1 MEKLLISVITCRR
14 PVWLARLLDG
24 LQKQTID
31 ENIDVSIL
39 VVDNAADTETENVV
53 KRYSDSPIN
62 VVYEVENKPGIVF
75 ARNKCIEFA
84 IGESS
89 DYLIFIDDDEWP
101 QQNSWAQSLL
111 NACKEANADIV
122 TSHVISV
129 DEKLNQNWAT
139 KVLYPPPNYING
151 EHLKVFYTNNVL
163 LTKRVFQK
171 LHPCFDIRFAMTGAS
186 DYHFS
191 LRARK
196 AGFVT
201 VYTDAPV
208 IEELPAS
215 RTNVKWFCKRGFR
228 SGIGYTRSHLFE
240 EKITLV
246 ILKCFIL
253 AIIRLLRGGVMILKS
268 IFTMN
273 KGIYVDGLF
282 RMSSAVGTIVGL
294 FGVKHNEYKRI
305 HGQ

>member
-14 PVWLARLLDG
+14 PVWLARLLDA
-24 LQKQTID
+24 LQRQMLD

-39 VVDNAADTETENVV
+39 VVDNAADIETANVV
-53 KRYSDSPIN
+53 KRYSESPIN
-62 VVYEVENKPGIVF
+62 VVYEVERESGIVF

-89 DYLIFIDDDEWP
+89 DYLVFIDDDEWP
-101 QQNSWAQSLL
+101 KENSWAQDLL
-111 NACKEANADIV
+111 NACKETNADIV

-139 KVLYPPPNYING
+139 KVLYPPPNFVKG
-151 EHLKVFYTNNVL
+151 EEVNVFYTNNVL
-163 LTKRVFQK
+163 LTKHVFQQ
-171 LHPCFDIRFAMTGAS
+171 LRPCFDSRFAMTGAS

-191 LRARK
+191 LRAKK
-196 AGFVT
+196 AGFVA

-240 EKITLV
+240 EQITIV
-246 ILKCFIL
+246 IIKCLIL
-253 AIIRLLRGGVMILKS
+253 SIVRLFRGGAMVLKS
-268 IFTMN
+268 LLTMN

-282 RMSSAVGTIVGL
+282 RMSSAAGTIVGL
-294 FGVKHNEYKRI
+294 FGVKHDEYKHI